1 MFLSTGSS
9 NKIGHV
15 YSDLLAEK
23 ASKQI
28 ALELPLA
35 TISGTVQFLE
45 KTEIVVTFC
54 NIYNPATNTKIPS
67 DVYVAKIPLDV
78 YVDIFGYVFILFYF
92 TENSLLGSL
101 FMVEK
106 DLVLQIKMVSLADQ
120 YYAMGMSPF
129 HNYK

>member
-1 MFLSTGSS
+1 MFSSTGSS

-35 TISGTVQFLE
+35 TISGTVHLLE
-45 KTEIVVTFC
+45 KTNFS

-67 DVYVAKIPLDV
+67 DVYV
-78 YVDIFGYVFILFYF
+78 DIFGYAFILFYF

-106 DLVLQIKMVSLADQ
+106 DLVLQIKMVSLANQ

>member
-67 DVYVAKIPLDV
+67 DVYV
-78 YVDIFGYVFILFYF
+78 DIFGYAFILFYF

-106 DLVLQIKMVSLADQ
+106 DLVLQIKMVSLANQ